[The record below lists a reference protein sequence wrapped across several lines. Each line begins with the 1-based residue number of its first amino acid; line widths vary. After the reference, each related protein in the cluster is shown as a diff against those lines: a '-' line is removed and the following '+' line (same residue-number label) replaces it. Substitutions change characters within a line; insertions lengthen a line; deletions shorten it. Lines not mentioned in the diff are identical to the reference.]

1 MDTMS
6 RLAVVIA
13 LIWAAIVLLALM
25 HEVGSRRYAI
35 RWWRRIKRTLVRPA
49 GAARVRQ
56 RPNKVVVERSPPAPG
71 EFSPVRT
78 DPATL
83 TLVPNDKELCVF
95 DWQLWEPPYDPA
107 RRRDKTDAAPSIP
120 EF

>member
-6 RLAVVIA
+6 RLGVVIA

-25 HEVGSRRYAI
+25 HEVGSRRYVI

-49 GAARVRQ
+49 GAARERQ
-56 RPNKVVVERSPPAPG
+56 RPNKVVVERS
-71 EFSPVRT
+71 RQLR
-78 DPATL
+78 ATKVKAAGSVL
-83 TLVPNDKELCVF
+83 MGDNSNDEELLRLRLA
-95 DWQLWEPPYDPA
+95 LWEPPYDPA